1 MKKKIFAL
9 ALISCFV
16 LHAGELILAKNGKTD
31 YVIAFAGKPTDVEQY
46 AAKELRFFLKE
57 ITGADFQIGSVKP
70 GKSIIIGGSDVKDIK
85 ECVIKTE
92 NGNVKLYGG
101 GIHGALNA
109 VYELIENKF
118 GCMFL
123 SAWGEMH
130 IPKQKTLK
138 LAEGTYRTK
147 YAFPLRGIISVSYK
161 DHQKKARAFYRNRIN
176 MDLDCYYFKTALPMV
191 TLEPGI
197 VNAQVEFCREHSLE
211 RFMPA
216 GEGMEFEYSKKAK
229 LELKKKQYFK
239 KHPEWFS
246 MDENG
251 KRVPNRQV
259 CFSNPELK
267 RELEKNAMDFYAEQ
281 KKRRGCDGVLQIS
294 CNDIAYNMCFC
305 PKCKDLQKKYKC
317 EGAPLFK
324 FMIDLS
330 NKYPDIQFRT
340 LAYQRGQTQSPPVGM
355 VIPKNLSFFFA
366 PINADFANSLVEGE
380 KNQRDLDDLKKWSKL
395 TKKILIWYY
404 PNPYN
409 RAPAQFFIPPPTA
422 MLDRI
427 AADIKLFRDLGIDG
441 PYFEHDSGGVR
452 FGTNFSELQTYVLS
466 KLMQNPDLDV
476 DKLVRRFISAY
487 YGSGAAW
494 VQKYHDELQNEMRN
508 FVKNNGTWDYRSMD
522 SFFLTENNLLR
533 WDSYLTQ
540 AEKVTNGNSLFHVKL
555 LRLGLD
561 STLVSKF
568 SDNVEKRIARMDA
581 TFSELH
587 KKRLAHMPA
596 RAYAAWKKNMRNR
609 KESKPIPVQF
619 QNKEILVYEVPI
631 GARSMEDKDGSI
643 AMYEKWDG
651 KSFCLG
657 VYDRTTQK
665 YHGFLTVKADSVKDD
680 KYNYYRFSKPVV
692 LTPSLLLFGGK
703 WLMQFP
709 LGEKFQHDSS
719 KMMTQKWHVYVSL
732 KFTSGQVLADRAI
745 LVATE

>member
-1 MKKKIFAL
+1 MKKLLAL
-9 ALISCFV
+9 ALVSCFV
-16 LHAGELILAKNGKTD
+16 IHAGELILARNGKTD
-31 YVIAFAGKPTDVEQY
+31 YVIVLAGQPTAVEQY

-57 ITGADFQIGSVKP
+57 ITGADFQIGAAKA
-70 GKSIIIGGSDVKDIK
+70 GKSLIIGGGDVKDIK
-85 ECVIKTE
+85 ECVIETE
-92 NGNVKLYGG
+92 HGNVKLYGG

-109 VYELIENKF
+109 VYELIENQF

-123 SAWGEMH
+123 SAWGEMY

-147 YAFPLRGIISVSYK
+147 YAFPLRGIISVAYK
-161 DHQKKARAFYRNRIN
+161 DHQKKAQAFYRNRIN
-176 MDLDCYYFKTALPMV
+176 MDLDRYCFTTALPMV
-191 TLEPGI
+191 TLQPGI
-197 VNAQVEFCREHSLE
+197 VNQQIEFSREHSLE

-216 GEGMEFEYSKKAK
+216 GEGMEFEYSKKVK

-239 KHPEWFS
+239 NHPEWFS

-281 KKRRGCDGVLQIS
+281 KKQRGCAGILQIS

-305 PKCKDLQKKYKC
+305 PKCKELQKKYKC

-340 LAYQRGQTQSPPVGM
+340 LAYQRGQTQRPPEGM
-355 VIPKNLSFFFA
+355 VIPKNLTFFFA
-366 PINADFANSLVEGE
+366 PINVDFANSLVEGK

-409 RAPAQFFIPPPTA
+409 RATAQLFIPPPTA
-422 MLDRI
+422 MLDRM
-427 AADIKLFRDLGIDG
+427 AADLKLFRDLGIAG
-441 PYFEHDSGGVR
+441 PYFEHDSGGVH
-452 FGTNFSELQTYVLS
+452 FGTNFSELQTYVMA

-476 DKLVRRFISAY
+476 DKLVRRFISVY
-487 YGSGAAW
+487 YGTGAVW

-508 FVKNNGTWDYRSMD
+508 FVKNKGTWDYRSMD
-522 SFFLTENNLLR
+522 SLFLTKNNLMR

-540 AEKVTNGNSLFHVKL
+540 AEKVTNGNNLFHVKL

-568 SDNVEKRIARMDA
+568 SDDVENRIARMDA
-581 TFSELH
+581 TFAELH
-587 KKRLAHMPA
+587 KKRLVYMPVK
-596 RAYAAWKKNMRNR
+596 AYAAWKKNMRTR
-609 KESKPIPVQF
+609 KEPKPIPAQF

-631 GARSMEDKDGSI
+631 GARSMEDKDGST

-651 KSFCLG
+651 KSFRLG
-657 VYDRTTQK
+657 VYDRITQK
-665 YHGFLTVKADSVKDD
+665 YHGFLTIKADSVKDD

-703 WLMQFP
+703 WLIQFP